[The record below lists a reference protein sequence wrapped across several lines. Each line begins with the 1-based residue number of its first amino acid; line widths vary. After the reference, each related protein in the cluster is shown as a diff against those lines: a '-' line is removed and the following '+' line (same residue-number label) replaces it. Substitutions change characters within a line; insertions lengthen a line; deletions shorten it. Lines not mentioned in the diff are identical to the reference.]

1 MRTHFC
7 IVTIRVDDKK
17 FCNFFFQS
25 FFFFFPFFYGRLRRI
40 NEINTFQLLEPLLPI
55 TTAPSIVLSAKQ
67 KIRFYSRYRNS
78 RYLDKKFRDI
88 AIRDDHSRVSIITLS
103 QIIRK
108 AYIIYSYYNFAQTF
122 VWVGGCVCA
131 CVFIL
136 LSSFIIYWEPSV
148 TYVRESLTI
157 TYHTRR
163 VVPRKWSTRNIVR
176 DSLFFFFSFLF
187 SCSIKWI

>member
-1 MRTHFC
+1 MIVLRDIANVFHLPIKSKCTMRTHFC

-88 AIRDDHSRVSIITLS
+88 AIRDDHSRVSIITLL

-136 LSSFIIYWEPSV
+136 LSSFIIY
-148 TYVRESLTI
+148 
-157 TYHTRR
+157 
-163 VVPRKWSTRNIVR
+163 
-176 DSLFFFFSFLF
+176 
-187 SCSIKWI
+187 